1 MLNGRFARLCLLAAL
16 LAPCS
21 ASGQAQS
28 ESEAYFHY
36 SMARLFDDGEE
47 FAAAA
52 REFQKALEADPNSPF
67 LHVEFA
73 RSLWRSGDIRR
84 AIEECEKALELDPAN
99 IDARLT
105 LGRIYFNLRA
115 QEPMKEKAA
124 QRFGEILEIDPENV
138 SALSSLGQLHFQN
151 QEFDQAAEFFYRL
164 RKASPDM
171 LQAYYYEAQARSN
184 VGQVEEA
191 ITALEEGLRIR
202 SDIPEYLQLLGELY
216 QQTGQTDKAEAVYEQ
231 GLARGGDPE
240 LLHRLASLFL
250 DKGEVEKAIPLL
262 DQVVAQQPLELQPR
276 FDLAKALFDS
286 RRYDDAIEHL
296 DVVVERQPAHVGA
309 RYYLGLSQH
318 SVGLRQEAIG
328 HFEMLMETARSEQD
342 RRAFRHHLAML
353 YQEVGRF
360 DEGLALLREQVEAE
374 PSVENRLRLFY
385 GFRKAGEKQQALA
398 LTKALLAEEGQDPY
412 VVIAHAQALAE
423 MDRGEEA
430 IDFLMQTGKN
440 DSIEV
445 DERPLLHLVA
455 SQIFLNE
462 QRFVDAEELL
472 RKAIEDFPEQDR
484 RLRFQLGAVMER
496 SKNYEAAEE
505 IFRALLKED
514 PDQADVLNYLGYMLA
529 EQDRELEEALA
540 LVQRAVELDPYNG
553 AYLDSLGWAYFK
565 LNRLEEA
572 ELYLTKAARINHDD
586 AVILEHLGD
595 LYRELGQA
603 ARARDYY
610 EKSMSA
616 SDEEEEFERVERK
629 LFELI
634 ESDLNH

>member
-1 MLNGRFARLCLLAAL
+1 MLNCRFARFCLLAAWL
-16 LAPCS
+16 LPCV
-21 ASGQAQS
+21 AAVRAQS
-28 ESEAYFHY
+28 EPEAYFHY

-47 FAAAA
+47 FASAA

-84 AIEECEKALELDPAN
+84 AIEECEKALELDPTN

-115 QEPMKEKAA
+115 QEPMREKAA
-124 QRFGEILEIDPENV
+124 QRFGEILEIEPENV

-151 QEFDQAAEFFYRL
+151 QEFERAAELFYRL
-164 RKASPDM
+164 RKANPEM

-191 ITALEEGLRIR
+191 ISALEKGLGVR

-216 QQTGQTDKAEAVYEQ
+216 QQTGQSDKAEAVYEQ

-240 LLHRLASLFL
+240 LLHRLAGLFL

-262 DQVVAQQPLELQPR
+262 YQVVAQQPVELQPR
-276 FDLAKALFDS
+276 FDLAKALFDN
-286 RRYDDAIEHL
+286 RQYEGAIEQL
-296 DVVVERQPAHVGA
+296 EVVVERQPAHVGA

-318 SVGLRQEAIG
+318 SVGLRQEAIS
-328 HFEMLMETARSEQD
+328 HFEMLMETARSEED
-342 RRAFRHHLAML
+342 RRAFRHHLALL

-360 DEGLALLREQVEAE
+360 DEGLTLLREQVEAE

-385 GFRKAGEKQQALA
+385 GFRKAGERQQALA
-398 LTKALLAEEGQDPY
+398 ITKELLAEEGRDPY

-423 MDRGEEA
+423 TDRGEEA
-430 IDFLMQTGKN
+430 IDFLMGAAE
-440 DSIEV
+440 DHSIEES
-445 DERPLLHLVA
+445 DRSMLHLVA

-462 QRFVDAEELL
+462 QRFAEAEKVL
-472 RKAIEDFPEQDR
+472 RAAIEDSADQDR
-484 RLRFQLGAVMER
+484 RLQFQLGAVMER
-496 SKNYEAAEE
+496 SKDYEAAEG
-505 IFRALLKED
+505 IFRSLLKED

-572 ELYLTKAARINHDD
+572 ERHLIKASRINHND

-595 LYRELGQA
+595 LYLKLGEAEKARE
-603 ARARDYY
+603 YY
-610 EKSMSA
+610 EKSMSS
-616 SDEEEEFERVERK
+616 SDEEEEFERVEQK

-634 ESDLNH
+634 ENDLNQ